1 MLGQGI
7 VLILGLALAGT
18 NGPRGDGPGTPFDR
32 ILLRD
37 RSVVLGVVTG
47 VGQSPA
53 QRGAV
58 EFLIRR
64 EWARKN
70 LARWAPAWERA
81 SASAART
88 ALAQR
93 KERLGAWRQ
102 DRVAAAKP
110 ADDDRIVKWIDHELR
125 RLSAPGVAEQSVLLR
140 VRLPRDEV
148 AGLGRRPA
156 GSERLIG
163 LAWLCNLPDPESMTV
178 DTLKDAV
185 EGRGYVIDPSDK
197 TPPPSIERL
206 LPPTP
211 EPDQFWL
218 ARRAATELSVDSELR
233 FVRFNDMIISDSGA
247 GQPLGGMGLS
257 TALSA
262 LKGLLDPDA
271 GQQSDPLVEKLSA
284 IEARGRKGAV
294 VTRLEIQP
302 DQSAVTVDST
312 LWICVGAKR
321 WAPFG
326 SRGAT
331 VRAADVKTE
340 AGQKLADDPQ
350 VKSAFGIVESLGLGS
365 VPAELK
371 ERSLKIGAA
380 TEKALGMARS
390 AFSQDLDALALPV
403 LEPVG
408 DDPTPAPEKPHP

>member
-1 MLGQGI
+1 MLGRGI
-7 VLILGLALAGT
+7 VLILGLVLTGAD
-18 NGPRGDGPGTPFDR
+18 GPRGDAPDTPFDR

-37 RSVVLGVVTG
+37 RSLVLGVVTG
-47 VGQSPA
+47 VGQSPG

-58 EFLIRR
+58 EFLVRR
-64 EWARKN
+64 EWAQKH

-81 SASAART
+81 SASAARI
-88 ALAQR
+88 ALTQR

-102 DRVAAAKP
+102 DRVGGAKP
-110 ADDDRIVKWIDHELR
+110 ADDDRVVKWIDHELG

-140 VRLPRDEV
+140 VRVPREEV

-163 LAWLCNLPDPESMTV
+163 LAWLCNLPDPESMTP
-178 DTLKDAV
+178 DALKDAV
-185 EGRGYVIDPSDK
+185 EGRGYVIDPADK
-197 TPPPSIERL
+197 SPPPSIERL
-206 LPPTP
+206 LPPAP
-211 EPDQFWL
+211 EPDQLWL
-218 ARRAATELSVDSELR
+218 ARRAATELSVDSDLR
-233 FVRFNDMIISDSGA
+233 FLRFNDMVIPDSGA

-262 LKGLLDPDA
+262 LKGLLDPEGA
-271 GQQSDPLVEKLSA
+271 QQADPLVEKLTA

-321 WAPFG
+321 WVPFG

-331 VRAADVKTE
+331 VRASDVKPE
-340 AGQKLADDPQ
+340 AGQQLADDPQ
-350 VKSAFGIVESLGLGS
+350 VKSAFGIIESLGLGS

-390 AFSQDLDALALPV
+390 TFSQDLDALALPV
-403 LEPVG
+403 LEPLG
-408 DDPTPAPEKPHP
+408 DDPAPAPAKPRP